1 MTSFGPKRTRNRSR
15 LLALVMAI
23 AVSASI
29 VPAAAAGE
37 PAANQGPANPAASV
51 SLSLDCSTVPDTSQA
66 RAALRRYHVCGKD
79 GGGLSAMSSVTSDC
93 GTLSLFVSN
102 DFGGALQ
109 WRGRITSRLGPFV
122 FGQYAGT
129 WSNLT
134 NGRSGPVGRSYVGAT
149 SDWLDV
155 IRIGTGTG
163 SVFGIIQGA
172 VIRLW
177 WGGYCT
183 STFPVDSHAIVT

>member
-1 MTSFGPKRTRNRSR
+1 MA
-15 LLALVMAI
+15 LLTAI
-23 AVSASI
+23 AVSMSI

-37 PAANQGPANPAASV
+37 PEGNNAVAAPTASV
-51 SLSLDCSTVPDTSQA
+51 SMSLDCSTVPDTSQA
-66 RAALRRYHVCGKD
+66 AAALRRYHLCGKD
-79 GGGLSAMSSVTSDC
+79 RGGVSTMSSVTSDC

-109 WRGRITSRLGPFV
+109 WRGRITSRLGPFIS
-122 FGQYAGT
+122 GQYAGT

-134 NGRSGPVGRSYVGAT
+134 NGRSGSVGRSYIGAT

-163 SVFGIIQGA
+163 SVFGIIQVA

-183 STFPVDSHAIVT
+183 STFPVDSHAVVT